1 MYSGR
6 MYILYRMYTYVCI
19 PYRSKKLRTE
29 QAEIG
34 SHLFFLISSQKQYQ
48 SGEGS
53 KEDVKKI

>member
-1 MYSGR
+1 
-6 MYILYRMYTYVCI
+6 MYTYVYI
-19 PYRSKKLRTE
+19 YVYLIGRKNWERKKPRS
-29 QAEIG
+29 G